1 MANEII
7 EKMENEK
14 INNES
19 VNKSGNKCPEYI
31 LRNQRKYYAKK
42 KQDAE
47 YMEKRRQ
54 KNREYRDANREH
66 VNELA
71 RLRKRER
78 TARAKQQTEK
88 AANNG
93 NQIDGVA
100 TEVENITI
108 TV

>member
-1 MANEII
+1 MANEIV

-14 INNES
+14 ISDES
-19 VNKSGNKCPEYI
+19 ANKSVNKCPEYI

-78 TARAKQQTEK
+78 TARAKQELEK
-88 AANNG
+88 AANSG
-93 NQIDGVA
+93 NQIDTVVK
-100 TEVENITI
+100 EVENLTI
-108 TV
+108 TE